1 MEITKVK
8 SIQGA
13 GTWDHPQGGT
23 LFQFDVELEDG
34 TAGRVNAKSERP
46 WWEVGTSVAYRVTKE
61 HPTYGKSLKFDKPE
75 YANGGGGGSFGSGRA
90 GNPNREARIQSSWA
104 IGQAIQV
111 MQGSRGILS
120 EPAQGDSNTDV
131 IKATA
136 RVLISMQTEL
146 EAEILAK

>member
-1 MEITKVK
+1 MDITKVK

-13 GTWDHPQGGT
+13 GTWEHPQGGT

-34 TAGRVNAKSERP
+34 TSGRVNAKSERP
-46 WWEVGTSVAYRVTKE
+46 WFDVGTSVAYRVTKE

-75 YANGGGGGSFGSGRA
+75 YANGGGAQGGGSRQ
-90 GNPNREARIQSSWA
+90 GNPTTQARIVSSWA

-111 MQGSRGILS
+111 MQGGRGILADPS
-120 EPAQGDSNTDV
+120 QGGSNTDV
-131 IKATA
+131 IKNTA
-136 RVLISMQTEL
+136 RVLMQMQSEL

>member
-1 MEITKVK
+1 MQTSKVTN
-8 SIQGA
+8 IQGA
-13 GTWDHPQGGT
+13 GTWEHPQGGT

-46 WWEVGTSVAYRVTKE
+46 WYGVGSEVAYRITKE

-75 YANGGGGGSFGSGRA
+75 YAQAGQSFGGGRQ

-111 MQGSRGILS
+111 MQGGRGILS
-120 EPAQGDSNTDV
+120 DPSQGGSNTDT

-136 RVLISMQTEL
+136 RVLIQMQTEL